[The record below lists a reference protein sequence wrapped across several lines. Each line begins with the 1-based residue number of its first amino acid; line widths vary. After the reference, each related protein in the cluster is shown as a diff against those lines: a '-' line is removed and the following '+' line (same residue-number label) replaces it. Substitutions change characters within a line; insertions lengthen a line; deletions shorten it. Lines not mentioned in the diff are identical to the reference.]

1 MAGRGST
8 GVGRPSRS
16 PADGYVPVAAETSG
30 IEGTTV
36 HFRGEDRRQHRFEVG
51 SLPLPGWHEP
61 LASAWAVRTGAA
73 GGLRT
78 LASSQ
83 GAWGALKRFMRFL
96 DGTRWPPTVPEKLTT
111 MHVDDFR
118 RIRAE
123 AIGRIQSGIELR
135 MVGLL
140 FECQPLNQ
148 LVSSEVRDRLHP
160 RVYAGSGRTA
170 VSGYSDAELA
180 RIVAAA
186 RADVNAFRR
195 RLHEANADVVADPVV
210 SAVRRTGRVR
220 LGGVPAPARAEA
232 LRSVAEKVFP
242 TRRDLYPMLVL
253 LMAVTGWNLEV
264 IKELPVEHRVIEGRA
279 VEVDLVKR
287 RRGPGHWHQTVT
299 WEIGAE
305 GRELHTPGGL
315 YLLLHWLM
323 APARAFLQTP
333 AFWAIW
339 HQPSGQSHPSECR
352 NPFEATL
359 DASLRW
365 ASWVALHD
373 LRADPPSRAD
383 SAPGATGDPLR
394 LTANRLKTSIDVRR
408 TRQLGGHLPSAA
420 RSNTTAVLFRNYLS
434 GDQTTIEWAREVVSE
449 AFTDVERAAYDAHL
463 RALRDNGGRR
473 QLNILTTSPP
483 AGSPSPAVEA
493 GGSETA
499 WTSCRD
505 HSHHPLTG
513 RRCAASFLDCFH
525 CGNCVITGDHLPR
538 LLSLLD
544 ALETRRSVLSDQE
557 WWARYGPVWAA
568 IRHDVLPKFT
578 DAEIGRAHADR
589 PNDSLLDLVEPPW
602 ERT

>member
-16 PADGYVPVAAETSG
+16 PAGGYVPVAADTSG
-30 IEGTTV
+30 VEGTTV

-51 SLPLPGWHEP
+51 SLPLPGWHGP
-61 LASAWAVRTGAA
+61 LASAWAARTGPA

-78 LASSQ
+78 LASTQ
-83 GAWGALKRFMRFL
+83 GDWGALKRFMRFL
-96 DGTRWPPTVPEKLTT
+96 DGTRWPPALPEELTT
-111 MHVDDFR
+111 THVDDFR
-118 RIRAE
+118 RMRSE
-123 AIGRIQSGIELR
+123 SIGRRRAAIELR

-140 FECQPLNQ
+140 FEHQPLSQ
-148 LVSSEVRDRLHP
+148 LVSSEVRDRLRP
-160 RVYAGSGRTA
+160 RVFASSGRTA

-186 RADVNAFRR
+186 RADVNALRR
-195 RLHEANADVVADPVV
+195 RLHESDADADADPVA

-220 LGGVPAPARAEA
+220 LAGVSVPARAEA
-232 LRSVAEKVFP
+232 RRSVAEKVFA

-264 IKELPVEHRVIEGRA
+264 IKELPLEHRVIEGRA

-287 RRGPGHWHQTVT
+287 RRGPGRWHQTVT

-315 YLLLHWLM
+315 YLLLHRLM
-323 APARAFLQTP
+323 APARAFLRTP

-339 HQPSGQSHPSECR
+339 HHSSGQAHASECR
-352 NPFEATL
+352 NPFDAAL
-359 DASLRW
+359 NASLRW
-365 ASWVALHD
+365 ASWVATHD
-373 LRADPPSRAD
+373 LRADPPSGAD
-383 SAPGATGDPLR
+383 ADPDASGDPLR
-394 LTANRLKTSIDVRR
+394 LSANRLKTSIDVRR

-449 AFTDVERAAYDAHL
+449 VFTDVERAAYDAHL
-463 RALRDNGGRR
+463 RALHDNGGRR

-483 AGSPSPAVEA
+483 AGSTPPEAEA

-513 RRCAASFLDCFH
+513 RRCGASFLDCFH

-544 ALETRRSVLSDQE
+544 ALEARRSVLADHE
-557 WWARYGPVWAA
+557 WWARYGPAWAA

-578 DAEIGRAHADR
+578 EAEIAHAHADR

>member
-1 MAGRGST
+1 
-8 GVGRPSRS
+8 
-16 PADGYVPVAAETSG
+16 
-30 IEGTTV
+30 
-36 HFRGEDRRQHRFEVG
+36 
-51 SLPLPGWHEP
+51 
-61 LASAWAVRTGAA
+61 
-73 GGLRT
+73 
-78 LASSQ
+78 
-83 GAWGALKRFMRFL
+83 MRFL
-96 DGTRWPPTVPEKLTT
+96 DGTHWPPTVPEELTT
-111 MHVDDFR
+111 LHVDDFR
-118 RIRAE
+118 RVRSE
-123 AIGRIQSGIELR
+123 AIGRAQAGIELR

-140 FECQPLNQ
+140 FEHQPLNQ
-148 LVSSEVRDRLHP
+148 LVSSEVRDRLRP
-160 RVYAGSGRTA
+160 RVFAGRGRTA

-186 RADVNAFRR
+186 RADVNALRQ
-195 RLHEANADVVADPVV
+195 RLHDAEGSEDPAV
-210 SAVRRTGRVR
+210 SAARRTGRVR
-220 LGGVPAPARAEA
+220 RGGVSGPAGAEA
-232 LRSVAEKVFP
+232 RRSVAEKVFA

-264 IKELPVEHRVIEGRA
+264 IKELPIEHRVIEERA

-305 GRELHTPGGL
+305 GHELRTPGGL
-315 YLLLHWLM
+315 YLLLHRLM

-339 HQPSGQSHPSECR
+339 HQSGGQPHASECR
-352 NPFEATL
+352 NPFDASL

-365 ASWVALHD
+365 GSWVAEHD
-373 LRADPPSRAD
+373 LRADPPSGAD
-383 SAPGATGDPLR
+383 SDPGAPGDPLR
-394 LTANRLKTSIDVRR
+394 LAANRLKTSIDVRR

-434 GDQTTIEWAREVVSE
+434 GDQTTIEWARELVSE

-483 AGSPSPAVEA
+483 AGSAPSEAEAV
-493 GGSETA
+493 GSETA

-513 RRCAASFLDCFH
+513 RRCGTSFLDCFH
-525 CGNCVITGDHLPR
+525 CSNCVITGDHLPR

-544 ALETRRSVLSDQE
+544 SLETRRSVLSDQE
-557 WWARYGPVWAA
+557 WWTRYGPVWTA

-578 DAEIGRAHADR
+578 EAEIARAHAER

>member
-1 MAGRGST
+1 M
-8 GVGRPSRS
+8 
-16 PADGYVPVAAETSG
+16 
-30 IEGTTV
+30 

-61 LASAWAVRTGAA
+61 LASAWAARTGPT

-96 DGTRWPPTVPEKLTT
+96 DGTRWPPTVPDELTT

-118 RIRAE
+118 RVRAE
-123 AIGRIQSGIELR
+123 AIGRIQAGIELR

-140 FECQPLNQ
+140 FEYQPLSQ

-160 RVYAGSGRTA
+160 RVFAGSGRTA
-170 VSGYSDAELA
+170 ISGYSDAELA

-186 RADVNAFRR
+186 RADVNALRR
-195 RLHEANADVVADPVV
+195 RLRGADADPDPVA
-210 SAVRRTGRVR
+210 SEVRRTGRVR
-220 LGGVPAPARAEA
+220 LGGVSAPARAEA
-232 LRSVAEKVFP
+232 LRSVADKVFA

-287 RRGPGHWHQTVT
+287 RRGPGHWHRTVT

-305 GRELHTPGGL
+305 GRELYTPGGL
-315 YLLLHWLM
+315 YLLLHRLM
-323 APARAFLQTP
+323 APARAFLPTP

-339 HQPSGQSHPSECR
+339 HQPSGRSHPSECR

-365 ASWVALHD
+365 ASWVASHD

-408 TRQLGGHLPSAA
+408 TRELGGHLPSAA

-449 AFTDVERAAYDAHL
+449 AFTDVERAAYDTHL

-473 QLNILTTSPP
+473 QLKILTTSRP
-483 AGSPSPAVEA
+483 AGPPSPAAEA

-499 WTSCRD
+499 WTSCSD

-513 RRCAASFLDCFH
+513 RRCGASFLDCFH

-538 LLSLLD
+538 LLGLLD
-544 ALETRRSVLSDQE
+544 ALEARRSVLSDQE

-568 IRHDVLPKFT
+568 IRHDVFPKFT
-578 DAEIGRAHADR
+578 EAEIGRAHADR
-589 PNDSLLDLVEPPW
+589 PNDSLLDIVEPPW

>member
-1 MAGRGST
+1 MA
-8 GVGRPSRS
+8 
-16 PADGYVPVAAETSG
+16 A
-30 IEGTTV
+30 
-36 HFRGEDRRQHRFEVG
+36 
-51 SLPLPGWHEP
+51 
-61 LASAWAVRTGAA
+61 
-73 GGLRT
+73 
-78 LASSQ
+78 
-83 GAWGALKRFMRFL
+83 
-96 DGTRWPPTVPEKLTT
+96 
-111 MHVDDFR
+111 
-118 RIRAE
+118 
-123 AIGRIQSGIELR
+123 
-135 MVGLL
+135 
-140 FECQPLNQ
+140 
-148 LVSSEVRDRLHP
+148 
-160 RVYAGSGRTA
+160 
-170 VSGYSDAELA
+170 
-180 RIVAAA
+180 
-186 RADVNAFRR
+186 
-195 RLHEANADVVADPVV
+195 
-210 SAVRRTGRVR
+210 
-220 LGGVPAPARAEA
+220 
-232 LRSVAEKVFP
+232 KVFA

-264 IKELPVEHRVIEGRA
+264 IKELPVAHRVIEGRA

-299 WEIGAE
+299 WEIGAQ

-315 YLLLHWLM
+315 YLLLHRLM

-339 HQPSGQSHPSECR
+339 HQSGRQPHTSECR
-352 NPFEATL
+352 NPFDASL

-365 ASWVALHD
+365 GSWVETHG
-373 LRADPPSRAD
+373 LRADPPSGAE
-383 SAPGATGDPLR
+383 SAPDATGDPLR

-463 RALRDNGGRR
+463 RALRDTGGRR
-473 QLNILTTSPP
+473 QLNIRITAPP
-483 AGSPSPAVEA
+483 AGSAPPEAEA
-493 GGSETA
+493 GESETA

-513 RRCAASFLDCFH
+513 RRCGASFLDCFH
-525 CGNCVITGDHLPR
+525 CGNSVITGDHLPR

-544 ALETRRSVLSDQE
+544 SLETRRSALSDQE

-578 DAEIGRAHADR
+578 EAEIARAHAAR

>member
-1 MAGRGST
+1 
-8 GVGRPSRS
+8 
-16 PADGYVPVAAETSG
+16 
-30 IEGTTV
+30 
-36 HFRGEDRRQHRFEVG
+36 
-51 SLPLPGWHEP
+51 
-61 LASAWAVRTGAA
+61 
-73 GGLRT
+73 
-78 LASSQ
+78 
-83 GAWGALKRFMRFL
+83 MRFL
-96 DGTRWPPTVPEKLTT
+96 DGTRWPPTAPAELTAL
-111 MHVDDFR
+111 HVDDYR
-118 RIRAE
+118 RLRSE
-123 AIGRIQSGIELR
+123 AIGRAQAGAELR
-135 MVGLL
+135 MIGLL
-140 FECQPLNQ
+140 FEQPPLNQ
-148 LVSSEVRDRLHP
+148 LVSSEVRDRLRA
-160 RVYAGSGRTA
+160 RVFAGRNRAA

-180 RIVAAA
+180 RIIAAA
-186 RADVNAFRR
+186 RADINALRQRFHDADADADASEDSAASAARR
-195 RLHEANADVVADPVV
+195 A
-210 SAVRRTGRVR
+210 GGVR
-220 LGGVPAPARAEA
+220 LGGVSVPARAEA
-232 LRSVAEKVFP
+232 RRSTAERVFA

-299 WEIGAE
+299 WEIGVE

-315 YLLLHWLM
+315 YLLLHRLM

-339 HQPSGQSHPSECR
+339 HQFGGQPHASECR
-352 NPFEATL
+352 NPFDASL

-365 ASWVALHD
+365 GSWVAVHD
-373 LRADPPSRAD
+373 LRADPPSGAD
-383 SAPGATGDPLR
+383 PDPDATGDSLR

-473 QLNILTTSPP
+473 HLNILTTSPP
-483 AGSPSPAVEA
+483 AGSAPPEA
-493 GGSETA
+493 EACGSETA

-513 RRCAASFLDCFH
+513 RRCGTSFLDCFL
-525 CGNCVITGDHLPR
+525 CSNCVVTGDHLPR

-544 ALETRRSVLSDQE
+544 ALETRRSVLSDEE

-568 IRHDVLPKFT
+568 IHHDVLPKFT
-578 DAEIGRAHADR
+578 EAEIARAHAER

-602 ERT
+602 ERP